1 MSSPLTSGTVLE
13 GRYTLGECLGQGAFG
28 SVYRADDRYREAD
41 VAVKVLRD
49 PTPEVVESLER
60 ETLVLRLLRLPGVVH
75 LLDERLASE
84 RPFVVMPLIE
94 GAPFP
99 GRRDVPVAWEEI
111 ESQALSLAESLSRV
125 HALGIVHRDLKP
137 SNVLVNEHGIPF
149 LLDFGISH
157 GADWSY
163 IESYSLGT
171 PSYLAP
177 EQAEGRIG
185 DARADLYAFGTMLYE
200 ALSGC
205 LPFDAPDVGGLLSQ
219 KVSGFAIPLD
229 ERVDGVPGHVLDLVD
244 ALLERHPEDRPS
256 SAQHVVATLSGSAR
270 DLHLPRL
277 KAVLGDVREVD
288 GASLAEVFHGLEWGL
303 RERSRAAEVVIS
315 RSGSRLRNVARQ
327 VGDWVRSGRA
337 FWDGDRLR
345 FAPDQLEALE
355 SGWDRSATVHG
366 TDLRT
371 TLERTVPADMRE
383 RFLAS
388 GSLAAPKDNP
398 LLRLAEEA
406 HGASDFAHA
415 RDCAFAAAR
424 FSSERGEDDVL
435 VEALTLGARAV
446 FQRQPTVAE
455 IDEALYRFDSL
466 AHSVAAGHPARRLLL
481 AARETLAAN
490 RETALGLLEGL
501 AGELPPALEVHRL
514 GFELRNRLRLV
525 QDEREVLSA
534 FERARSSAR
543 SAGLGEVRPL
553 MWMANL
559 HAHHERYDAAF
570 ACFEE
575 ALGAAATEE
584 EVRLATLGA
593 AVTLCSAV
601 GLSETDTWLQR
612 TDPDVWKETFA
623 SAPPLKLIL
632 AHASVRIRKGDAP
645 DLPQCLGEA
654 AELASRAERLH
665 FLLPLAGEY
674 WRLGRL
680 PEARVL
686 ADSSFR
692 SAESWRFDDGLAL
705 AGLARFA
712 LGCVEVSQEKLEA
725 FVSTLRQSGRA
736 RLRAS
741 GLALAAMLLPERFAT
756 EEVREEVDAALAGF
770 ASSAVHER
778 LELLTAAECASCVRG
793 EAPDWMLPVVNQ
805 NGGGES

>member
-1 MSSPLTSGTVLE
+1 M
-13 GRYTLGECLGQGAFG
+13 
-28 SVYRADDRYREAD
+28 
-41 VAVKVLRD
+41 KVLRD

-75 LLDERLASE
+75 LLDECLASE

-94 GAPFP
+94 GTPFP
-99 GRRDVPVAWEEI
+99 GRRDVPVAWEQI

-219 KVSGFAIPLD
+219 KMSGFAIPLD

-277 KAVLGDVREVD
+277 KAALGDVREVD
-288 GASLAEVFHGLEWGL
+288 VASLAEVFHGLEWGL

-315 RSGSRLRNVARQ
+315 RSGSRLRHVARQ

-355 SGWDRSATVHG
+355 RGWDRSAIVHG

-388 GSLAAPKDNP
+388 GSLRAPKDNP

-406 HGASDFAHA
+406 DGASDFAHA

-424 FSSERGEDDVL
+424 FSSERGEDDAL

-446 FQRQPTVAE
+446 FERQPTVAE
-455 IDEALYRFDSL
+455 LDEALYRFDSL

-501 AGELPPALEVHRL
+501 AGELPPALEIHRL

-525 QDEREVLSA
+525 QDEREVLSV
-534 FERARSSAR
+534 FESACSSSR
-543 SAGLGEVRPL
+543 EAGVSLVRPL
-553 MWMANL
+553 VWMAHF
-559 HAHHERYDAAF
+559 HAHHERYEEAF
-570 ACFEE
+570 ACFER
-575 ALGAAATEE
+575 ALGATATEG
-584 EVRLATLGA
+584 EVRF
-593 AVTLCSAV
+593 VTLAASGVLFYAA
-601 GLSETDTWLQR
+601 GLSDTDKWLQ
-612 TDPDVWKETFA
+612 TTHPDVWTHKYG
-623 SAPPLKLIL
+623 SVPPLELFL
-632 AHASVRIRKGDAP
+632 SHVMARLRRGEET
-645 DLPQCLGEA
+645 DLPLCLREA
-654 AELASRAERLH
+654 SELASRAERRRLV
-665 FLLPLAGEY
+665 LPIAGAY

-692 SAESWRFDDGLAL
+692 YAESWRFDDGVAL
-705 AGLARFA
+705 AGLVRCA
-712 LGCVEVSQEKLEA
+712 LGGVEFSRDRLEA
-725 FVSTLRQSGRA
+725 FVSTLRLSERA
-736 RLRAS
+736 QLRAP
-741 GLALAAMLLPERFAT
+741 GLALAATLLPERFAT
-756 EEVREEVDAALAGF
+756 QEIRDEVGAALAHY
-770 ASSAVHER
+770 ASSDIHDR
-778 LELLTAAECASCVRG
+778 LLLLTPFECASCVRG
-793 EAPDWMLPVVNQ
+793 ETPEWMLFGLNQ
-805 NGGGES
+805 KGGGDS